1 MSLAGPQLV
10 LNSIIF
16 YRKDSTREHFPY
28 DTYSRRQKKKKK
40 YIQFNIVKIY
50 RTLYP
55 NLLE

>member
-1 MSLAGPQLV
+1 MIHTV
-10 LNSIIF
+10 E
-16 YRKDSTREHFPY
+16 D
-28 DTYSRRQKKKKK
+28 KKKKK